1 VSSEVYEPKMDY
13 TMPEIYEP
21 KVEPKVEQP
30 MPEVYELKMEP
41 NMVNPSYSLPELG
54 FHKPWG
60 KRARRAARSKIGVG
74 K

>member
-1 VSSEVYEPKMDY
+1 MSGEVYEPKMDY

-30 MPEVYELKMEP
+30 MPEIYEPKMEP
-41 NMVNPSYSLPELG
+41 YIVNPSY
-54 FHKPWG
+54 HKPWG